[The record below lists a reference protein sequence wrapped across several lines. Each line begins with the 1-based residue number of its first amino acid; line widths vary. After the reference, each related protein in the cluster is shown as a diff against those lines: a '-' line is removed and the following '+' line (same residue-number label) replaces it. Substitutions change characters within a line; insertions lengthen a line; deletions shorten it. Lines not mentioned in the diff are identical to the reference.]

1 MIAPTLLT
9 RRQSLQMATAAIAL
23 PAIVN
28 SEALDYPTRPVRRI
42 IGYPPG
48 GSADLTA
55 RLASAWLSE
64 RLGQQ
69 FVIESR
75 AGAATN
81 IATEAVVN
89 AAPDGYTLL
98 LAAPANATNVALF
111 AKLNFDFIRDT
122 APVGALIRFPDVVV
136 VNPAVPI
143 HSIPEEVRGKSRR
156 LSPVLQSQPTN
167 VKSRG
172 ALESRL
178 RHIGENVIARSGPN
192 QRIIVPQAIRYRRMR
207 LAGRPQQ
214 NQERFDHVRLQP
226 SARQIASRSCRRQIG
241 KSQFW
246 TRHDRIQ
253 TS

>member
-1 MIAPTLLT
+1 
-9 RRQSLQMATAAIAL
+9 
-23 PAIVN
+23 
-28 SEALDYPTRPVRRI
+28 VRLI

-48 GSADLTA
+48 

-69 FVIESR
+69 FVVESR

-172 ALESRL
+172 ALEPRL
-178 RHIGENVIARSGPN
+178 RHKGEKCDRAFWAESAHHCATGDSLSPNAIGWSPATEP
-192 QRIIVPQAIRYRRMR
+192 
-207 LAGRPQQ
+207 
-214 NQERFDHVRLQP
+214 
-226 SARQIASRSCRRQIG
+226 G
-241 KSQFW
+241 KV
-246 TRHDRIQ
+246 
-253 TS
+253 